1 MSHVMPVQSPTE
13 GPNPALTLNGS
24 LLQCLTSSN
33 VAWIKGGEAED
44 YVANHLDL
52 APLLVGVCARLRE
65 AFGQQT
71 ELSLEFYEDPE
82 QQDNFPILYVR
93 PPKYESGILK
103 QIESVVAPF
112 LPQLE
117 AASGHLL
124 ITTDFRRARGYQ
136 SKIPG

>member
-1 MSHVMPVQSPTE
+1 MSHVIPIQSPAE
-13 GPNPALTLNGS
+13 APVPALTLNGS
-24 LLQCLTSSN
+24 LLQCLTPSN
-33 VAWIKGGEAED
+33 AAWTNGGEAEG
-44 YVANHLDL
+44 YVADHPDL
-52 APLLVGVCARLRE
+52 APLLEGVCARLRE
-65 AFGQQT
+65 VFGPQA

-82 QQDNFPILYVR
+82 QQDHFPILYVR

-124 ITTDFRRARGYQ
+124 ITTDFRRARG
-136 SKIPG
+136 

>member
-1 MSHVMPVQSPTE
+1 MSHVIPVQSPAD
-13 GPNPALTLNGS
+13 GRVHAPTLNGS
-24 LLQCLTSSN
+24 LLQCLTPSN
-33 VAWIKGGEAED
+33 VAWMNGGEAEG
-44 YVANHLDL
+44 YVAHHSDL
-52 APLLVGVCARLRE
+52 APLLEGVCARLRE
-65 AFGQQT
+65 VFGQQA

-82 QQDNFPILYVR
+82 QQDQFPILYVR

-124 ITTDFRRARGYQ
+124 ITTDFRRARG
-136 SKIPG
+136 